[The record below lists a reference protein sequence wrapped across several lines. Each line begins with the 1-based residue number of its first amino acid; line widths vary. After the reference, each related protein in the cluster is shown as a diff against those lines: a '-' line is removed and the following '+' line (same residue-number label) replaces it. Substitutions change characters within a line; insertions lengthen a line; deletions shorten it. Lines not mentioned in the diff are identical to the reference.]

1 KSARAI
7 NFSVSA
13 RNSYVPEMPSAP
25 LNLLAAPRCRSVSI
39 VSRGEC
45 TILISLTTLDSCD
58 LVHADDMK
66 WFARCSCA
74 SRSVVILPDSVRA
87 LPLVMALSTQRLST
101 EPSPTIRSHSKMLR
115 VCDHQN
121 NMRVDLKCVALSECT
136 PIVWKCSV
144 LSYAACTSTITLL
157 MKCCEAAPSWCL
169 SLYAERGVVLAAL
182 RLHLVLLELGEG
194 LARPRHNVE
203 RSLRRVVPTSRAL
216 GHERLEPPED
226 SLADAERRHSTDND
240 IGNAHSRAGGV
251 VTQRCEHTRA
261 RVVKPNS
268 ALPRVALDANV
279 ACIDRHICAR
289 APRLF
294 LPTEIAHIPRLPDVA
309 CVILDARPRQRR
321 RPDRLRARA
330 RQARQQLER
339 HRLGRRRLGL

>member
-1 KSARAI
+1 MPPAHTQSQQHSHQQPKVRAAI
-7 NFSVSA
+7 NLYVSA
-13 RNSYVPEMPSAP
+13 RYSYVPEMPSAP

-58 LVHADDMK
+58 LVHASDMK
-66 WFARCSCA
+66 CFARCSRA

-101 EPSPTIRSHSKMLR
+101 APSPSHTPLPWPGAPKRTSTIRSHSKMLR

-169 SLYAERGVVLAAL
+169 SLVMQ
-182 RLHLVLLELGEG
+182 
-194 LARPRHNVE
+194 P
-203 RSLRRVVPTSRAL
+203 
-216 GHERLEPPED
+216 
-226 SLADAERRHSTDND
+226 
-240 IGNAHSRAGGV
+240 
-251 VTQRCEHTRA
+251 
-261 RVVKPNS
+261 
-268 ALPRVALDANV
+268 
-279 ACIDRHICAR
+279 
-289 APRLF
+289 
-294 LPTEIAHIPRLPDVA
+294 
-309 CVILDARPRQRR
+309 
-321 RPDRLRARA
+321 
-330 RQARQQLER
+330 
-339 HRLGRRRLGL
+339 